1 MWIWHIALLMSSY
14 TYGELF
20 GQLKSH
26 FRPRK
31 NATLPIFRA
40 LEWGRVCRY
49 SVGYVWVRYGWHRC
63 KRTRQQF
70 LIHTCAFR
78 EKYCVRLDK
87 ARRGTICSTF
97 IIIFFL
103 LSFLFLLF
111 LCQEFKK
118 ILSKIWCF
126 TIRLYAVKCV
136 SSTFMLIFKY
146 LVDQRLSKNGRS
158 LKFVI
163 ATHN

>member
-1 MWIWHIALLMSSY
+1 MTYSFTNVIVYIWWTVWTAQIAFSSAQECNVANFPCIRM
-14 TYGELF
+14 GACVQIQRRLCVSAF
-20 GQLKSH
+20 
-26 FRPRK
+26 
-31 NATLPIFRA
+31 NA
-40 LEWGRVCRY
+40 
-49 SVGYVWVRYGWHRC
+49 WHRC

-136 SSTFMLIFKY
+136 SSTLLCLFLNI
-146 LVDQRLSKNGRS
+146 
-158 LKFVI
+158 
-163 ATHN
+163 